1 MRNQRIVK
9 SWAPLA
15 LLSLACCPLAALG
28 QSTNFVFVGKRIEYT
43 IAPGT
48 YSITA
53 YGAKGGF
60 STILNHEGGL
70 GAEIS
75 AVFRFAE
82 PTALTIVVGGA
93 GNDGP
98 GSPRG
103 PGGGGGGSYVV
114 AGAKPLVVAGG
125 GGGGGYDNSA
135 GVGGPGLTTND
146 GAGGLGGLGNGGAG
160 GGGFSTD
167 GGPGFWGSGQG
178 YSFLN
183 GSSTKGGGFYG
194 ASGGGFGGGGGGGN
208 YQGGGGGGYT
218 GGNGGA
224 GNAGGN
230 GGGSYVDASAI
241 TTRLLRSGV
250 ASPDGSHNGQV
261 IIESV
266 VPPTIEQQPVSR
278 VVDWGTPV
286 EFSVKASSPESISY
300 QWRLAGIPI
309 SAATNSV
316 YSIAAVTT
324 KDIGLYD
331 VIVTTDSASVNSASA
346 SLGAFAIDRV
356 PVLVLSGP
364 RGASYQIQSTTN
376 LVATPSWVALTNV
389 ILNAEQSFVY
399 YVDYSSYRTN
409 PPGYYRAVP
418 K

>member
-1 MRNQRIVK
+1 MRNQGIVNRL
-9 SWAPLA
+9 APWA
-15 LLSLACCPLAALG
+15 LLFLACCPLASLG
-28 QSTNFVFVGKRIEYT
+28 QSANFVFVGKRIEYT

-114 AGAKPLVVAGG
+114 AGTKPLVVAGG
-125 GGGGGYDNSA
+125 GGGGGYDNTV
-135 GVGGPGLTTND
+135 GVGSPGLITNG

-160 GGGFSTD
+160 GGGFTTD

-183 GSSTKGGGFYG
+183 GGSTKGGGFYG

-230 GGGSYVDASAI
+230 GGGSYVDASAVSI
-241 TTRLLRSGV
+241 RLLRSGV

-266 VPPTIEQQPVSR
+266 VPPTIELQPVSR
-278 VVDWGTPV
+278 VVDWGATV
-286 EFSVKASSPESISY
+286 EFSVKAASQESISY
-300 QWRLAGIPI
+300 QWRLAGDSIPG
-309 SAATNSV
+309 ATNSV
-316 YSIAAVTT
+316 YSIASVTPQHT
-324 KDIGLYD
+324 GLYD
-331 VIVTTDSASVNSASA
+331 VIVTTGSGSVNSATA
-346 SLGAFAIDRV
+346 SLGVFAIARV

-364 RGASYQIQSTTN
+364 QGASYQIQSTTN
-376 LVATPSWVALTNV
+376 LTAASSWNAVTNIV
-389 ILNAEQSFVY
+389 LSVEKEFIY
-399 YVDYSSYRTN
+399 YVDYSTYRTTL
-409 PPGYYRAVP
+409 PTYYRAIP